1 MADFDEKFYE
11 EDEFAEGPDGT
22 STNSDNGGTQQEP
35 PAGGGEPSNANQED
49 DFTTEVLKI
58 RGISDPSKIKFEDT
72 TGAVVER
79 SWDELSREE
88 QLNIIVG
95 DQNAEENELSDD
107 EAALL
112 KAIRKSGG
120 SVEDY
125 LKSYA
130 EENAP
135 EPEPAGPTYKISEL
149 SDDEVYALDLLEKV
163 GSENITDEELQ
174 QAIDAAK
181 QNEDLYKKTVEGLR
195 QEYIRLQQDREAQQ
209 QNEVAAR
216 KQAQFEKFA
225 TSINSEIQGMK
236 SFMGQELELS
246 QDEKEELSEFM
257 LDLDENGVS
266 AFGRAMQDPEIFTQ
280 AAFWLLN
287 QDKISEEL
295 TKQMQETYKRGYEQA
310 KKDLGKSNP
319 TSKFVFKPQ
328 KKDPDKYV
336 DELDW

>member
-11 EDEFAEGPDGT
+11 EDEFAEGPNNG
-22 STNSDNGGTQQEP
+22 SGDNGGTQTEP
-35 PAGGGEPSNANQED
+35 SAGGGEPSNSYDTD

-58 RGISDPSKIKFEDT
+58 RGIKDPSKIKFEDM

-95 DQNAEENELSDD
+95 DQNAEENEISDD
-107 EAALL
+107 EVALIN
-112 KAIRKSGG
+112 AIRKSGS

-135 EPEPAGPTYKISEL
+135 ETVSEPQYKINEL

-163 GSENITDEELQ
+163 GSDNITDEELQ
-174 QAIDAAK
+174 QAIDTAK
-181 QNEDLYKKTVEGLR
+181 QNEDLYKKTIEGLR

-209 QNEVAAR
+209 QNEIVAK

-225 TSINSEIQGMK
+225 TSINSEIQGMNY
-236 SFMGQELELS
+236 FMGQELELS
-246 QDEKEELSEFM
+246 QDEKEELSKFM
-257 LDLDENGVS
+257 LDLDEDGVS

-310 KKDLGKSNP
+310 KKDLGKATP

-328 KKDPDKYV
+328 NKTPDKYV
-336 DELDW
+336 DELSW

>member
-1 MADFDEKFYE
+1 MGEQFDEKFYE
-11 EDEFAEGPDGT
+11 EDEFAEGPESG
-22 STNSDNGGTQQEP
+22 STGDNGGTQTEP
-35 PAGGGEPSNANQED
+35 PTGGGEPSNSDNTD

-58 RGISDPSKIKFEDT
+58 RGINDPSKIKFEDV

-79 SWDELSREE
+79 SWDELSKEE

-95 DQNAEENELSDD
+95 DTEENNISDD

-112 KAIRKSGG
+112 NAIRKSGG

-125 LKSYA
+125 LKSYV
-130 EENAP
+130 EENTP
-135 EPEPAGPTYKISEL
+135 EPVSEPQYKINEL

-163 GSENITDEELQ
+163 GSDNITDDELQ

-181 QNEDLYKKTVEGLR
+181 QNETLYKKTVEGLR

-216 KQAQFEKFA
+216 QQAQFQKFA
-225 TSINSEIQGMK
+225 TSINGEIQRMNQ
-236 SFMGQELELS
+236 FMGQELELS
-246 QDEKEELSEFM
+246 QNEKEELSEFM

-328 KKDPDKYV
+328 QKTPDKYV